1 MSAGAGF
8 QFKSSTDTGAFLRL
22 EAPALTVRNDAKLR
36 IVQYMRDHFS
46 QWLSF
51 ANDECGIGLEEH
63 QLIFVC
69 GTTKTTRCVTVSF
82 REYSRNVEGTVTG
95 SAGSL
100 ALAQFSVMVSNHLLP
115 MDHQRESPARAP
127 RPENL
132 AVPSGSGPASDAE
145 PQNKCIFMNYFK
157 MKRRY
162 GVWPFKGPMR
172 AAAGNDRLP
181 SPPPGPGGSPTSPTT
196 STGRRYSYDSGE
208 YDFERGDLY
217 NEDSVRPSLRHMLY
231 YALMTS

>member
-8 QFKSSTDTGAFLRL
+8 QFKSSTDTSAFLRL

-69 GTTKTTRCVTVSF
+69 GTTKTTRCVTASF
-82 REYSRNVEGTVTG
+82 REVSRNVEGTVTG

-100 ALAQFSVMVSNHLLP
+100 ASTQFSVMVSNHLLP

-132 AVPSGSGPASDAE
+132 AVPSGIASDTE

-172 AAAGNDRLP
+172 AAAGNDQLP
-181 SPPPGPGGSPTSPTT
+181 KPPPGPGGSPTSPTT
-196 STGRRYSYDSGE
+196 STGRRYSCDS
-208 YDFERGDLY
+208 DFERGDLY
-217 NEDSVRPSLRHMLY
+217 NEDSVRFSLGHTL
-231 YALMTS
+231 